1 MLGCRCVM
9 PAALGTL
16 LMLTTGT
23 AARQAERSAAP
34 EIVWQ
39 FNAGG

>member
-1 MLGCRCVM
+1 MLGRGCVV
-9 PAALGTL
+9 PATL
-16 LMLTTGT
+16 VMLTTGT

-39 FNAGG
+39 FQAGG

>member
-1 MLGCRCVM
+1 M

-16 LMLTTGT
+16 VMLTTGI
-23 AARQAERSAAP
+23 AARQADRSAAP

-39 FNAGG
+39 IQAGG

>member
-1 MLGCRCVM
+1 MLGRGCVV
-9 PAALGTL
+9 PATLGTL
-16 LMLTTGT
+16 VMLTTGT

-39 FNAGG
+39 FQAGG